1 MNEIKTSLLK
11 TVGYQ
16 LFGGERPRISA
27 DIFAVLEEAK
37 AQTVFTG
44 VFPFFQAELQQSGQ
58 GGFVAAQ
65 EIFFGNV
72 IKNTNNFMEHDELN
86 KLMTN
91 NDIPYCTLKGLAS
104 AYYYPD
110 PSLREMGD
118 VDYLVQEA
126 DFETAKQA
134 ALNAGFAIDH
144 GDEPDSIHIAFKR
157 EPMSI
162 WEQHRTINGIP
173 NGEVGENIQSEIDR
187 TIKTSEQI
195 TLDGVI
201 CRIPDAF
208 HHGLIML
215 LHVASH
221 MTSEGIGLRH
231 LCDWAVF
238 ANRLGND
245 GFDELFEEKLTRFG
259 LWKFAQILTLVSEKY
274 LGIAHMEWAQNP
286 EVTDEH
292 LEAVMEDIM
301 NGGNFGKK
309 DLNRYREIKYI
320 SNRGERTVD
329 NKNVV
334 DQVFGTLNQ
343 KTCSDYPWIKKHK
356 VFLPIGWAAE
366 GGRYLALLITGKRKS
381 KGTSAMLREAAKR
394 KEIYSKMELFRINE

>member
-44 VFPFFQAELQQSGQ
+44 VFPFFRAELQQSGQ

-86 KLMTN
+86 KLMTK

-320 SNRGERTVD
+320 SNRGEHTVD